1 MALPQ
6 LTYQSDFYRL
16 LQGALLQ
23 SNGRYESLD
32 VFFRDEFNE
41 NAFPNAKWK
50 ELFSIADENE
60 DGEYTQMVG
69 INTYPVMAS
78 YTAFDAEGQLIS
90 NDGFKL
96 SSKTMPRMKLA
107 LNFNEK
113 SFRDGQK
120 LMKRGGLPEYD
131 RIFKSFNKDASDLIA
146 GCEVLRSYTALQV
159 ESTGKYVSTEQNNA
173 GGLIGLTFD
182 FLEHAPKD
190 NKRKA
195 GGFGTEGKK
204 FKWSDPKAYPLGD
217 LLDMYAYYTKNL
229 RVPSKGVFRMSENTR
244 DLLLKHP
251 TTIQEVTIWK
261 TNGMVSSDNLSKVRV
276 TTGDIND
283 YMKDRLNLPPINVE
297 DWHATYQCL
306 DPKTQRVKKTP
317 LQAFEDNVVLL
328 RPEGLVGDLQW
339 QAPTTMFATPANP
352 MYLADGGKIG
362 VQQEIF
368 SGRKAMQF
376 TAEATGITVP
386 RNVDYFLYLDVAN
399 PAA

>member
-1 MALPQ
+1 MPQ
-6 LTYQSDFYRL
+6 LQLTNQSDFYRL
-16 LQGALLQ
+16 LQGALGQ

-32 VFFRDEFNE
+32 AFFRDEFNE

-50 ELFSIADENE
+50 ELFSVADENE
-60 DGEYTQMVG
+60 DGEYTQMIGV
-69 INTYPVMAS
+69 NTYPVMAS

-120 LMKRGGLPEYD
+120 IMKLGGRPEFQ
-131 RIFKSFNKDASDLIA
+131 RVFKSFNKDASDLIA
-146 GCEVLRSYTALQV
+146 GCEVLRSFTALQV
-159 ESTGKYVSTEQNNA
+159 ESTGKYVSTEKNNG

-182 FLEHAPKD
+182 FLEHTPAD
-190 NKRKA
+190 NRRKA
-195 GGFGTEGKK
+195 GGFGVKGKK
-204 FKWSDPKAYPLGD
+204 FKWSDPKAYPIGD
-217 LLDMYAYYTKNL
+217 LLDMHKYYTKNL
-229 RVPSKGVFRMSENTR
+229 KVPFKGVFRMSENTS
-244 DLLLKHP
+244 DQLLEHP

-261 TNGMVSSDNLSKVRV
+261 TGGMVSSDNLNRVVV
-276 TTGDIND
+276 TTEDINE
-283 YMKDRLNLPPINVE
+283 YMTKRLKLPAISIE

-306 DPKTQRVKKTP
+306 DPKTQAVKKTP

-339 QAPTTMFATPANP
+339 QAPTTLFATNSNP

-386 RNVDYFLYLDVAN
+386 KNADYFLYLDTAN

>member
-1 MALPQ
+1 MPQ
-6 LTYQSDFYRL
+6 LQLTNQSDFYRL
-16 LQGALLQ
+16 LQGALQQ
-23 SNGRYESLD
+23 SNGRYENLD

-50 ELFSIADENE
+50 ELFSVAEENE
-60 DGEYTQMVG
+60 NGEYTQMIGV
-69 INTYPVMAS
+69 NTYPVMAS

-107 LNFNEK
+107 SNFNEK

-120 LMKRGGLPEYD
+120 IMKLGGNPELQ
-131 RIFKSFNKDASDLIA
+131 RVFKSFNKDASDLIA
-146 GCEVLRSYTALQV
+146 GCEVLRSFTALQV
-159 ESTGKYVSTEQNNA
+159 ESTGKYVSTEKNNG
-173 GGLIGLTFD
+173 GGLVGLTFD
-182 FLEHAPKD
+182 FLEHAPVD
-190 NKRKA
+190 NRRKA
-195 GGFGTEGKK
+195 GGFGAKGKK

-217 LLDMYAYYTKNL
+217 LVDMHKYYTKNL
-229 RVPSKGVFRMSENTR
+229 KVPFKGVFRMSDTTS
-244 DLLLKHP
+244 DLLLEHP

-261 TNGMVSSDNLSKVRV
+261 TGGMVSAENLGRV
-276 TTGDIND
+276 TVTTEDINE
-283 YMKDRLNLPPINVE
+283 YMTTRLKLPKISVE
-297 DWHATYQCL
+297 DWHALYQCL
-306 DPKTQRVKKTP
+306 DPKTQAIKKTP

-339 QAPTTMFATPANP
+339 QAPTTLFATNANP

-386 RNVDYFLYLDVAN
+386 RNVDYFLYLDTNNAS
-399 PAA
+399 A